1 MKTFGEKLKE
11 LRIDK
16 GLTQKKVAEALSVT
30 ISTLSHWECNYQE
43 PSHKDL
49 LTLCRFYEVSA
60 DYLIG
65 LTEEP

>member
-30 ISTLSHWECNYQE
+30 GSTLSHWECNYQE
-43 PSHKDL
+43 LSYKDL

>member
-16 GLTQKKVAEALSVT
+16 GLTQKKVAAALSVT
-30 ISTLSHWECNYQE
+30 VSTLSHWECYYQE
-43 PSHKDL
+43 PSYKDL

>member
-30 ISTLSHWECNYQE
+30 VSTLSHWECNYQE
-43 PSHKDL
+43 PSYKYL